1 MPLPDEVAVA
11 IAIIQLLGELR
22 SVGLSS
28 LKARCRRFSPCFLR
42 CELLFDRAFTESFFV
57 NYTRLLLILISLVRP
72 LKCRN
77 PTSVGLWNERMTNRS
92 TVDEGSQK
100 LFSVIWGRFGRPV
113 VHRRWST

>member
-1 MPLPDEVAVA
+1 MSSVLIPVDGVGLNGLRSKVPAICGTKSDLVPLPDEVAVA

-57 NYTRLLLILISLVRP
+57 NYTRLLLIQQIA
-72 LKCRN
+72 
-77 PTSVGLWNERMTNRS
+77 
-92 TVDEGSQK
+92 
-100 LFSVIWGRFGRPV
+100 VI
-113 VHRRWST
+113 HY